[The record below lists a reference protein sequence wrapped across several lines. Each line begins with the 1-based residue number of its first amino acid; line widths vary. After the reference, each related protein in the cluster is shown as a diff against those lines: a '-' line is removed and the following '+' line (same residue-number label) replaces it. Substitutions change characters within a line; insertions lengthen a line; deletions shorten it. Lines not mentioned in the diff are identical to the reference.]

1 MKKQTAVE
9 WYYQQTIVEA
19 KTNYAELLEQA
30 KAMENNQNAVNTLF
44 IGKIAE
50 IIGFEKTAKILK
62 ECKNAIEFNPLNT
75 NTP

>member
-30 KAMENNQNAVNTLF
+30 KAMEKEQMWDYIKKHYVIGENTSAF
-44 IGKIAE
+44 HKE
-50 IIGFEKTAKILK
+50 EFEKYYNETY
-62 ECKNAIEFNPLNT
+62 T
-75 NTP
+75 